1 MNITRAYTAAPK
13 RPVSYGSGAGG
24 ITRVSY
30 AAIRAA
36 GPGGCPHR
44 PLTALPWPA
53 RLAGASAVPSAATDR
68 MFDAHDLAVLLR
80 SGAPL
85 VVIETNEEALL
96 VDAFRHVVGEL
107 LRPLWRW
114 SITSG
119 LQRLDMD
126 DPEAPAANDSSV
138 LLEAMGRDPQRGI
151 WLLFD
156 FSPYLRYAANVRRLR
171 EMVLGQAAT
180 RHSVVLI
187 GAKVELPDELAPLA
201 TRFEIRLPD
210 EPALARMVRE
220 EAFAYSREMS
230 GRRAEIDAAAQRAL
244 VRHLR
249 GLTLIDAR
257 AIVRRLIH
265 ADGRIGAADVREA
278 QRAKFELLGRG
289 GVLGFEP
296 EVADFGQIAGL
307 TRLKRWI
314 EQRRAVFV
322 DGNAPKGLD
331 PPRGLLL
338 LGVQGCGKSLA
349 AKACA
354 GGFGVPLLRLDFAAL
369 YNKYHGET
377 ERNLR
382 DALRAAEA
390 MAPCVLWCD
399 EIEKGLATSGSD
411 DGVSRRV
418 LGTLLTWMNERK
430 AAVFLVATAND
441 VSQLPPEFL
450 RKGRFDEI
458 FFVDLPGKE
467 ARHAAFAIHLARR
480 ELDPQAF
487 DLERLAAASEG
498 YSGAEIEQAIVA
510 ALYDAHADGRP
521 PDSAGVLAAIAATRP
536 LSVLMAERVQWLRD
550 WARERCVP
558 AD

>member
-1 MNITRAYTAAPK
+1 
-13 RPVSYGSGAGG
+13 
-24 ITRVSY
+24 
-30 AAIRAA
+30 
-36 GPGGCPHR
+36 
-44 PLTALPWPA
+44 
-53 RLAGASAVPSAATDR
+53 

-85 VVIETNEEALL
+85 VVIETNEEGLL
-96 VDAFRHVVGEL
+96 VDAFRHVVAEL
-107 LRPLWRW
+107 FRPLWRW

-119 LQRLDMD
+119 LTRLDID
-126 DPEAPAANDSSV
+126 DPDTPAANDSSV
-138 LLEAMGRDPQRGI
+138 LLEYMQREDRRGI

-156 FSPYLRYAANVRRLR
+156 FSPYLRYATNVRRLR
-171 EMVLGQAAT
+171 EMALAQGEQ

-210 EPALARMVRE
+210 ETVLAKLIRD

-230 GRRAEIDAAAQRAL
+230 GRRVEIDATAQRAL

-249 GLTLIDAR
+249 GLTLNDAR
-257 AIVRRLIH
+257 NIVRRLIH
-265 ADGRIGAADVREA
+265 ADGRIGQADVRVA
-278 QRAKFELLGRG
+278 QQAKFELLGRG

-296 EVADFGQIAGL
+296 ETADFDKVAGL

-314 EQRRAVFV
+314 AQRRAVFV

-331 PPRGLLL
+331 PPRGVLL

-354 GGFGVPLLRLDFAAL
+354 GGFGVPLLRLDFGAL

-382 DALRAAEA
+382 EALAAAEA

-399 EIEKGLATSGSD
+399 EIEKGLATSNSD

-430 AAVFLVATAND
+430 MPVFLVATAND

-458 FFVDLPGKE
+458 FFVDLPNDE
-467 ARHAAFAIHLARR
+467 ARRAAFAIHFERR
-480 ELDPQAF
+480 ELKSDRF
-487 DLERLAAASEG
+487 DIDALSAASDG

-510 ALYDAHADGRP
+510 ALYDAHADGHPLDTAR
-521 PDSAGVLAAIAATRP
+521 VLAAIRATRP